1 MPRYFFDV
9 RDDEGT
15 FVDQVGIE
23 LADMDAAIKE
33 ARRTLA
39 DMLRDTL
46 RDQGKA
52 GVAIAIRD
60 GADGPVVLAVTL
72 TTLSPAGA
80 GTEVA
85 SPQQEDGPVF

>member
-15 FVDQVGIE
+15 FVDLVGLE
-23 LADMDAAIKE
+23 LADMDAAIRE
-33 ARRTLA
+33 ARRALA
-39 DMLRDTL
+39 DMLRDAL

-52 GVAIAIRD
+52 VVEIGIRD

-72 TTLSPAGA
+72 TTLTPEGVE
-80 GTEVA
+80 TEAA
-85 SPQQEDGPVF
+85 SPEPEGGLEV